1 MLPLAALA
9 AIPSIFQG
17 VQGITQMING
27 KKKLAGLER
36 PTYEIPTAVRQQL
49 ALSRQAF
56 ADPMMPGE
64 GRANSQIGASYSQGI
79 RAARG
84 TGNSMAGIAMMQA
97 NANDAYGNLAT
108 TSAQFQEQDRANL
121 MSNLGTYA
129 SYQDQQW
136 QQNKFAPYMD
146 KYNEGREQIG
156 AGQQNT
162 FGSLNGLASV
172 GMQYL
177 SAQQMAKPVDRA
189 QVQGANG
196 DAQTSSLQNQFLSSA
211 ARLAKGGINKTM
223 QSSFPGMTPAQLMA
237 AYRNMHKIQ

>member
-1 MLPLAALA
+1 MIPLAAIA
-9 AIPSIFQG
+9 AIPSLMQG
-17 VQGITQMING
+17 VVGITQMIKG
-27 KKKLAGLER
+27 KRTLDGLER
-36 PTYEIPTAVRQQL
+36 PNYEIPSAVRQQL

-64 GRANSQIGASYSQGI
+64 ARANSQIGASFSQGL
-79 RAARG
+79 RSARG

-121 MSNLGTYA
+121 MSNLGTFA
-129 SYQDQQW
+129 QYQDQQW

-146 KYNEGREQIG
+146 KYNQAREQIG

-162 FGSLNGLASV
+162 FSALNGLSSV

-177 SAQQMAKPVDRA
+177 SAQQTAKPVDGA
-189 QVQGANG
+189 QVRSMNG

-211 ARLAKGGINKTM
+211 ARLAKGGINKTI
-223 QSSFPGMTPAQLMA
+223 QSSFPGMTQDQLMQA
-237 AYRNMHKIQ
+237 FRNMHKPF

>member
-9 AIPSIFQG
+9 AIPSIMQG

-121 MSNLGTYA
+121 MSNLGTYGA
-129 SYQDQQW
+129 YQDQQW
-136 QQNKFAPYMD
+136 QQNKFSPYMD

-162 FGSLNGLASV
+162 FGALNGLASV

-196 DAQTSSLQNQFLSSA
+196 DAQTSSLQNKFLSSA

-237 AYRNMHKIQ
+237 AYRNMYKQ